1 MGWYDT
7 QEPDQMG
14 QPDRGSGVQEEG
26 KKAAMPT
33 LLILSLL
40 LFLCPLVRVDAL
52 TTGAHVTPEPY
63 REIASEYPAGVAW
76 WGTWDGA
83 LSEAKRT
90 GKPILLLSAAP
101 HCHVVPGIW

>member
-1 MGWYDT
+1 MGWYATRD
-7 QEPDQMG
+7 PDQMG

-26 KKAAMPT
+26 KKAAMRI
-33 LLILSLL
+33 LRILSLL
-40 LFLCPLVRVDAL
+40 LFLCPLVRADVLTADADAVP
-52 TTGAHVTPEPY
+52 GPD

-101 HCHVVPGIW
+101 QCHGVPGVW